1 MEARC
6 EWVRADEKDN
16 EQSQKDRGQTKSL
29 KTAPAFLEHAIFAT
43 ETSRQKVAR
52 LSCQN
57 TQGQKFGK
65 NFLSVF
71 RDWKVYP
78 RVSRDLSRENL

>member
-6 EWVRADEKDN
+6 ERESAEVKDN
-16 EQSQKDRGQTKSL
+16 EQSQKDRGKKIL
-29 KTAPAFLEHAIFAT
+29 KRTAPVSAKHAIFAT
-43 ETSRQKVAR
+43 GSSRHTVASSSR
-52 LSCQN
+52 QN
-57 TQGQKFGK
+57 TQEQNFEK

-78 RVSRDLSRENL
+78 RVSRELSRENL